1 MLNFPTVCSKL
12 DLTLY
17 LKKKSKLVN
26 DSDQVWSKGRKSANV
41 PTCEGLVT
49 GGEGEQ
55 DVRLRSMDQK
65 KQERWQYLGTKGQ
78 IGREPLWNQS
88 MSLNLLNRKKHS

>member
-1 MLNFPTVCSKL
+1 M
-12 DLTLY
+12 
-17 LKKKSKLVN
+17 
-26 DSDQVWSKGRKSANV
+26 WSKGRKLANV

-78 IGREPLWNQS
+78 IGREPFEESINA
-88 MSLNLLNRKKHS
+88 MVLNFLNS

>member
-26 DSDQVWSKGRKSANV
+26 DSDQVWSKGRKLASV
-41 PTCEGLVT
+41 PTCEGLVI

-55 DVRLRSMDQK
+55 DVRLRQMDQK
-65 KQERWQYLGTKGQ
+65 NHERWQCFGSKGQ
-78 IGREPLWNQS
+78 MGREPFEESINA
-88 MSLNLLNRKKHS
+88 MVLNFLNS